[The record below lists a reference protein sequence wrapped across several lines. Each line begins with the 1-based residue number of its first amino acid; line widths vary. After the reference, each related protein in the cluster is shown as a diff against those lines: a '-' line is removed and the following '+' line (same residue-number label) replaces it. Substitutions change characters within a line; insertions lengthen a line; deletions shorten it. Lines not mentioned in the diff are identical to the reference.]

1 MLPNMFGVTPFHAV
15 ISGRF
20 ASLFPSY
27 NANLTFQTIDSI
39 GTNAAGVTPLR
50 MHAQNGHTDVV

>member
-1 MLPNMFGVTPFHAV
+1 MFGVTPFHAV